1 MASLKDLRLRISS
14 VKSTKKITSAMK
26 MVSAAKLRRAQ
37 EAAEAAR
44 PYAERMSRMMQN
56 LAAGVSAGAET
67 PRLMSGNG
75 KDKIH
80 LIVLFTSDRGLC
92 GAFNASVAR
101 STRLKIRELEL
112 AGKDVKIIAVGRK
125 GREILRSE
133 HGGKIVDSR
142 QNIGRKGVTFVEADE
157 IATTLVKMF
166 DAGAFDVCWAVYNRF
181 QSAMTQVV
189 TWQQV
194 IPFAAAPV
202 AEGAAA
208 PTAPTAQYEYE
219 PSQEKILEALVP
231 RNLSVQIF
239 RFLLESQ
246 ASEHGAR
253 MTSMDN
259 ATRNAGDMIDS
270 LTLTYNR
277 SRQALITRELIEII
291 SGAEA
296 V

>member
-1 MASLKDLRLRISS
+1 MASLKDLRLRITS

-44 PYAERMSRMMQN
+44 PYAVRMNRMMQN
-56 LAAGVSAGAET
+56 LAAALEPDAET

-75 KDKIH
+75 KDKVH

-101 STRLKIRELEL
+101 SVRVKIRELQ
-112 AGKDVKIIAVGRK
+112 AADKDVKLIAVGRK
-125 GREILRSE
+125 GRELLRSE
-133 HGGKIVDSR
+133 HSGKIVDSR
-142 QNIGRKGVTFVEADE
+142 QHVGRKGVTFVEADE
-157 IATTLVKMF
+157 LAATLVKMF
-166 DAGAFDVCWAVYNRF
+166 DAGEFDVCWSVYNRF

-194 IPFAAAPV
+194 IPFAPAEAAT
-202 AEGAAA
+202 GAVA
-208 PTAPTAQYEYE
+208 PTAEYEFE

-239 RFLLESQ
+239 RFMLESQ

-277 SRQALITRELIEII
+277 TRQAAITSELIEII

>member
-44 PYAERMSRMMQN
+44 PYAERMNRMMQN
-56 LAAGVSAGAET
+56 LAAGLDTGAET

-75 KDKIH
+75 KDKVN

-101 STRLKIRELEL
+101 SVRVKIRELEK
-112 AGKDVKIIAVGRK
+112 AGKDVKIISVGRK
-125 GREILRSE
+125 GRELLRTE

-157 IATTLVKMF
+157 LAKTLVTMF
-166 DAGAFDVCWAVYNRF
+166 DAGEFDVCWAVYNRF
-181 QSAMTQVV
+181 QSAMTQIV
-189 TWQQV
+189 TWHQV
-194 IPFAAAPV
+194 IPFAPVEAAEGIAAP
-202 AEGAAA
+202 A
-208 PTAPTAQYEYE
+208 AQYEYE

-239 RFLLESQ
+239 RFMLESQ

-259 ATRNAGDMIDS
+259 ATRNAGDMIDD

>member
-44 PYAERMSRMMQN
+44 PYAERMNRMMQN
-56 LAAGVSAGAET
+56 LSAGLDAGAET

-75 KDKIH
+75 KDKTH

-101 STRLKIRELEL
+101 SVRVKIRELEL
-112 AGKDVKIIAVGRK
+112 AGKTVKLLTVGRK
-125 GREILRSE
+125 GRELLRSE
-133 HGGKIVDSR
+133 FGGKIVDSR
-142 QNIGRKGVTFVEADE
+142 QNIGRKGVGFVEADE
-157 IATTLVKMF
+157 LAKTLVKMF
-166 DAGAFDVCWAVYNRF
+166 DADEFDVCWAVYNRF
-181 QSAMTQVV
+181 QSAMTQIV
-189 TWQQV
+189 TWHQV
-194 IPFAAAPV
+194 IPFAPAEAV
-202 AEGAAA
+202 EGAAPA
-208 PTAPTAQYEYE
+208 ALYEYE
-219 PSQEKILEALVP
+219 PSQEQILEALVP
-231 RNLSVQIF
+231 RNLSVQVF
-239 RFLLESQ
+239 RFMLESQ

-277 SRQALITRELIEII
+277 TRQAAITSELIEII